1 MSFRYCPCCGGPL
14 TRAELGDRP
23 RLACPDDDCGHV
35 FWNNPTPVV
44 GAVVEREGRIVLA
57 RNVAW
62 PAGMFGLITGFLEA
76 GESPEE
82 GVVREVKEELDLDG
96 EVREL
101 IGIYPFY
108 TKNQILICYHVEAEG
123 VIRHNEELAE
133 SLCLP
138 PASVRYWPSSTG
150 WAMKDWLEAR
160 GHTPERIELP
170 EAIRVGLD
178 PRD

>member
-1 MSFRYCPCCGGPL
+1 MSFRYCPCCARPL
-14 TRAELGDRP
+14 ARAELGERP
-23 RLACPDDDCGHV
+23 RLYCPDPDCGHV

-44 GAVVEREGRIVLA
+44 GAVVELDQRIVLA

-62 PAGMFGLITGFLEA
+62 PNGMFGLVTGFLEA

-96 EVREL
+96 AVREL

-108 TKNQILICYHVEAEG
+108 TKNQILICYHVEAQG
-123 VIRHNEELAE
+123 RIRLNEELAE
-133 SLCLP
+133 YQHLEP
-138 PASVRYWPSSTG
+138 EAVRYWPSSTG
-150 WAMKDWLEAR
+150 WAMKAWLEAR
-160 GHTPERIELP
+160 GHRPERIELP
-170 EAIRVGLD
+170 AAIRTGLD